1 MFVTDSVDGLILDLG
16 CGKHP
21 HPDTDIGVDLYS
33 VDGADM
39 ISTLDITDGIEYLPF
54 DDDIASE
61 VYLRHTLEHLSDLDH
76 IFMELCRITRSGG
89 EIHIRV
95 PYYNSLNA
103 AVDPTHTDIV
113 NHMTEHTFSYYEDNV
128 LSYETGDASL
138 KVLDINYVWRD
149 RGLLQRLLPDRVK
162 YELRH
167 EIGNL
172 VEELVVDLQVTV

>member
-1 MFVTDSVDGLILDLG
+1 MTNSVDGMILDLG
-16 CGKHP
+16 CGKCP
-21 HPDTDIGVDLYS
+21 HPDADLGVDLHP
-33 VDGADM
+33 VEGADI
-39 ISTLDITDGIEYLPF
+39 ISTLDVADGIGYIHF
-54 DDDIASE
+54 NDDIASE
-61 VYLRHTLEHLSDLDH
+61 VHLRHTLEHLSDLDH
-76 IFMELCRITRSGG
+76 ILSELCRITQPGG

-128 LSYETGDASL
+128 LSYETGDASF
-138 KVLDINYVWRD
+138 KILDISYEWRD
-149 RGLLQRLLPDRVK
+149 RGLLQRLLPPRMK

-172 VEELVVDLQVTV
+172 VEELVVDLQVTA

>member
-1 MFVTDSVDGLILDLG
+1 MTESDDMIVLDLG

-21 HPDTDIGVDLYS
+21 HPDTDIGVDLHP
-33 VDGADM
+33 VEGADI
-39 ISTLDITDGIEYLPF
+39 ISTLDVADGIEYIPF
-54 DDDIASE
+54 NNDVASE
-61 VYLRHTLEHLSDLDH
+61 VHLRHTLEHLSDLDH
-76 IFMELCRITRSGG
+76 ILSELCRITRSGG

-128 LSYETGDASL
+128 LSYETGDASFEL
-138 KVLDINYVWRD
+138 LDINYVWRE
-149 RGLLQRLLPDRVK
+149 RGLLQRLLPNRVK

-172 VEELVVDLQVTV
+172 VEELVIDLQVTA